1 MQKPAALER
10 ALAGW
15 CKDKQLRYA
24 LTHLAGA
31 WRVAPTVRYQHST
44 VYVDAET
51 ESAAV
56 SGLRQE
62 LRAKPVDT
70 GANLVLQTPADPF
83 VFYGAR
89 EIDGVQVVS
98 ALQLYLDLKGDPGRG
113 QDAAQEIF
121 EREIMPRW

>member
-1 MQKPAALER
+1 
-10 ALAGW
+10 
-15 CKDKQLRYA
+15 
-24 LTHLAGA
+24 
-31 WRVAPTVRYQHST
+31 

-51 ESAAV
+51 ESAPI
-56 SGLRQE
+56 SGLLQD

-70 GANLVLQTPADPF
+70 GVNLVLRTPADPF
-83 VFYGAR
+83 VFYDDR

-98 ALQLYLDLKGDPGRG
+98 PRQLYLDLKGDPGRG